1 MPDFLSVKC
10 PEQQIHADAGHSAV
24 VRGQEEGTRERL
36 PRSGRLLAE
45 VVQMRSIARVDG
57 CTIL

>member
-45 VVQMRSIARVDG
+45 VEITLSLFY
-57 CTIL
+57 IL